1 MKILH
6 ISKYYPPYSGGI
18 EDVCYNLVK
27 SLSEEE
33 QKVICFNDVN
43 SDNISCDGKV
53 EIIRI
58 GSIGE
63 LASQP
68 ISFSYYHKLK
78 VLLKTYVP
86 DIIHLHLPNPLL
98 CFYVLLLIHDHTK
111 LVLHWHSDIVAQK
124 YIYRLFAPIET
135 RILCRADKILVTSPQ
150 YLEDSLPLAP
160 YKEKSI
166 IVPNVISLD
175 KLEMKDADNDKV
187 KKLKEVY
194 WNKKIIFFMGRHV
207 PYKGIEYLIE
217 AEKYIQSDCIIFLA
231 GKGPLTSSLREISK
245 SNRIKF
251 LGRISDDDVK
261 MYMNAADIFA
271 FPSITKN
278 EAFGVV
284 LAEAM
289 YCKAVP
295 VCFTIQGSGVNWVN
309 VNNVTGLE
317 VPNRDAQAFGK
328 AIDLLLTN
336 DKLRAKLSDNAHQR
350 VVDMFTIETVGKQLR
365 DIYKKLV
372 L

>member
-1 MKILH
+1 MK
-6 ISKYYPPYSGGI
+6 
-18 EDVCYNLVK
+18 
-27 SLSEEE
+27 
-33 QKVICFNDVN
+33 
-43 SDNISCDGKV
+43 
-53 EIIRI
+53 
-58 GSIGE
+58 
-63 LASQP
+63 
-68 ISFSYYHKLK
+68 
-78 VLLKTYVP
+78 
-86 DIIHLHLPNPLL
+86 
-98 CFYVLLLIHDHTK
+98 
-111 LVLHWHSDIVAQK
+111 
-124 YIYRLFAPIET
+124 
-135 RILCRADKILVTSPQ
+135 
-150 YLEDSLPLAP
+150 
-160 YKEKSI
+160 
-166 IVPNVISLD
+166 
-175 KLEMKDADNDKV
+175 
-187 KKLKEVY
+187 
-194 WNKKIIFFMGRHV
+194 
-207 PYKGIEYLIE
+207 
-217 AEKYIQSDCIIFLA
+217 
-231 GKGPLTSSLREISK
+231 
-245 SNRIKF
+245 
-251 LGRISDDDVK
+251 
-261 MYMNAADIFA
+261 AADIFA